1 MSTRKRPPPNPLDP
15 DSDSDTSSP
24 PTSKKRPFQQKPP
37 PTTTTTTTAP
47 PPQAANAASN
57 DEDDEDDY
65 MNMTIA
71 EPTLPETFS
80 QRKKRLQLEA
90 ETRARPKSKAEL
102 AALEKAN
109 RDAALAKSLLDTQT
123 PNKGLL
129 MMRKMGFTP
138 GSALGAPTA
147 STNTARL
154 EPIPV
159 TLKEDRTGI
168 GHASAQ
174 RAKLAATAPPT
185 TTTTTAAA
193 QLSPEDYRARVAEEQ
208 EERRREAQLVAAQK
222 LAEEFEC
229 ERSGS
234 SVGTRAVPLRSINVL
249 WRGLV
254 KRREEK
260 ERERRMRYDLLQSL
274 DAPRLPGYDRD
285 CELDEV
291 DKAALGITVPGLRR
305 PAGTVVV
312 EDEGEEG
319 DEVDEEL
326 EREEARSAGERVAAL
341 CEYLRR
347 QYRYCFWCKCRYEDE
362 EMEGC
367 PGVEEDLHG

>member
-37 PTTTTTTTAP
+37 QTTTSSIPPPPP
-47 PPQAANAASN
+47 PPQAAAAN
-57 DEDDEDDY
+57 DDDDEDDY

-71 EPTLPETFS
+71 EPSAPETFS

-102 AALEKAN
+102 AALEKSN
-109 RDAALAKSLLDTQT
+109 REAALAKSLLDTQT

-138 GSALGAPTA
+138 GTALGAPTTTTTTTTA
-147 STNTARL
+147 ARL

-174 RAKLAATAPPT
+174 RAKLASAASSSSTTA
-185 TTTTTAAA
+185 AAA
-193 QLSPEDYRARVAEEQ
+193 QLSPEDYRARVASEQ
-208 EERRREAQLVAAQK
+208 EERRREAQMVAAQK
-222 LAEEFEC
+222 LAEQFSC
-229 ERSGS
+229 ERSGGA
-234 SVGTRAVPLRSINVL
+234 VGERTVPLRSIPVL

-254 KRREEK
+254 KRREEA
-260 ERERRMRYDLLQSL
+260 EREKRMRYDLLQSL
-274 DAPRLPGYDRD
+274 DTPRLPGCARD

-305 PAGTVVV
+305 LGV
-312 EDEGEEG
+312 GQG
-319 DEVDEEL
+319 
-326 EREEARSAGERVAAL
+326 RWW
-341 CEYLRR
+341 RR
-347 QYRYCFWCKCRYEDE
+347 
-362 EMEGC
+362 MVG
-367 PGVEEDLHG
+367 GGGGGG